1 MRFKP
6 TLYWGSTLLISFM
19 MLASAGKYFFN
30 YDEVTLEFIALGY
43 PVYLIHYIAT
53 AKTLAVLVILNNQ
66 MKRLVE
72 WAYAGLFFDF
82 ILATIAHLYIQDG
95 EYIGSIFAVILL
107 LTSYLYKDHVRS

>member
-53 AKTLAVLVILNNQ
+53 AKILAVLVILNNQ

-107 LTSYLYKDHVRS
+107 LTSYFYKDHVRS